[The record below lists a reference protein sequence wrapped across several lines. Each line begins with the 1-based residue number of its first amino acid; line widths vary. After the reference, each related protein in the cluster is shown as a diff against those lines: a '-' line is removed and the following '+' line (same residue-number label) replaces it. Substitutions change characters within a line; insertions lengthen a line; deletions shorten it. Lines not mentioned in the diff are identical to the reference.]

1 MHIKAIAL
9 DKYRGITNLK
19 LDDLSRVNVIV
30 GANNCGKTS
39 VLEAISIM
47 GDPQDMGR
55 ILRVA
60 LQHSQ
65 VDEAERDEHLARYA
79 ASVFSQG
86 EMELAVMTE
95 DHHFAFQAAGM
106 LGTSVDANGVERE
119 TFTVTTRSQN
129 ESGVPVEGKHI
140 FRDGELARY
149 SPVNPLYNLLYL
161 SSTTTNYYQSC
172 IDFVRHGVRT
182 SGKSEV
188 LHNIQLL
195 DSSVTDITL
204 VGSEIYLKSETQGVL
219 PLYSYG
225 AGVQKTVCL
234 AAALESCADSVILI
248 DEIETAIHGAA
259 FRELL
264 RWFLSACIRLNIQA
278 FVTTH
283 SAEALDA
290 LINAAHEE
298 HGDEDVLRVITL
310 RKGVKTGNTIPLV
323 RSGEEAY
330 RVREC
335 CELELRV

>member
-9 DKYRGITNLK
+9 DKYRGITNLR

-30 GANNCGKTS
+30 GTNNCGKTS

-47 GDPQDMGR
+47 GDPQNMGR
-55 ILRVA
+55 ILHIA
-60 LQHSQ
+60 FQHAQ
-65 VDEAERDEHLARYA
+65 ANKVERDKHLARYVV
-79 ASVFSQG
+79 SVFREG
-86 EMELAVMTE
+86 EMALAVTTE
-95 DHHFAFQAAGM
+95 DDDFAFQAAGV
-106 LGTSVDANGVERE
+106 LGTSVDANGVESE
-119 TFTVTTRSQN
+119 TFTVTTRNQN
-129 ESGVPVEGKHI
+129 GSGVPVEGKYV
-140 FRDGELARY
+140 FRDGELSGY
-149 SPVNPLYNLLYL
+149 SPVKPLYDPLHLN
-161 SSTTTNYYQSC
+161 STTSDYRSC
-172 IDFVRHGVRT
+172 VGFLLPCLRDGR
-182 SGKSEV
+182 KPEV
-188 LHNIQLL
+188 LHSIQLL

-204 VGSEIYLKSETQGVL
+204 VGSEIYLESGAWGAL

-225 AGVQKTVCL
+225 AGVQKTACL
-234 AAALESCADSVILI
+234 AAALTSCTDSVILI

-264 RWFLSACIRLNIQA
+264 RGFLRACVCLNIQA
-278 FVTTH
+278 FITTH

-290 LINAAHEE
+290 LIYAAHEE
-298 HGDEDVLRVITL
+298 YQEEDILRVITL